1 MGLSNL
7 EIQNQITTA
16 FSIWSIKPKDFGV
29 TSRKVNYWKSKGLL
43 PFVLDEKHLVMNIY
57 QGLWFHIIQIGRA
70 WTSAPHISRKRAS
83 AHLIMSPRVS
93 PSGL

>member
-43 PFVLDEKHLVMNIY
+43 PL
-57 QGLWFHIIQIGRA
+57 
-70 WTSAPHISRKRAS
+70 S
-83 AHLIMSPRVS
+83 
-93 PSGL
+93 